1 MIIKE
6 IETRL
11 NKDRL
16 PILKETEAAYKI
28 DGRKTYNSP
37 ADFYHLATI
46 LELQDAAEEKFYC
59 IALNTK
65 NRIEA
70 IFRCGQG
77 TINTCMVDI
86 RGLFQKALLF
96 NTANIVIFHNH
107 PSGDCTP
114 SEEDKKVTDR
124 IYNGASIL
132 GLSLLD
138 HIIIGDKNY
147 YSFFEHNVLTR

>member
-11 NKDRL
+11 NENRL
-16 PILKETEAAYKI
+16 PILKETKTIYKI
-28 DGRKTYNSP
+28 DGRKAYNSP
-37 ADFYHLATI
+37 YEFYQLAAI
-46 LELQDAAEEKFYC
+46 LELQDAAEERFYC
-59 IALNTK
+59 IALNMK

-77 TINTCMVDI
+77 TINACQVDI

-96 NTANIVIFHNH
+96 NTTNIVIFHNH

-114 SEEDKKVTDR
+114 SEEDKMVTDR
-124 IYNGASIL
+124 IYNGAKIL
-132 GLSLLD
+132 GLNLLD
-138 HIIIGDKNY
+138 HIIVADKNY
-147 YSFFEHNVLTR
+147 FSFFEHNILT

>member
-11 NKDRL
+11 NENRL
-16 PILKETEAAYKI
+16 PILKETTAAYKI

-37 ADFYHLATI
+37 EDFYRLATA
-46 LELQDAAEEKFYC
+46 LELQDAAEERFYC

-70 IFRCGQG
+70 IFKCGQG
-77 TINTCMVDI
+77 TVNSCIVDV

-96 NTANIVIFHNH
+96 NTTNIVIFHNH
-107 PSGDCTP
+107 PSGDCKP
-114 SEEDKKVTDR
+114 SEEDKKVTQR
-124 IYNGASIL
+124 VYNGASIL
-132 GLSLLD
+132 GLSMID
-138 HIIIGDKNY
+138 HIIIGNKNY
-147 YSFFEHNVLTR
+147 YSFFENNVLTR